1 MNSLPRSTVANR
13 LAEPASRAWE
23 AYFDALTRK
32 ANGEDIILL
41 SIGDPNFRTPAQIAE
56 ALQGSVGKQR
66 THYGPPAGEMVLRRH
81 IAEMESRN
89 TNRRIE
95 PENVTIS
102 LGATGGLYSAL
113 ACIADPGDRVVVPEP
128 MYTSYAVT
136 VVSAGVQI
144 IPVPQPGP
152 EFSVD
157 PDSLLEAVDD
167 QTRAI
172 LVNTPCNPTGHV
184 IPAHVL
190 EYLATECRKR
200 NLWLISDE
208 VYSQIYFDVPHM
220 SLLRSTDCYDNIVVV
235 DSLSKSHAMTGW
247 RVGWTITP
255 EHLAEDLARHIC
267 GINFGCSQ
275 FIQDAA
281 EVALRTSGSNTLQ
294 MRREYRRRRDY
305 VVKRIDQIDG
315 ITCHPPAAGMFLMV
329 HSDMHGDEFTRK
341 LLEETD
347 ISVFPGSA
355 FGSVCEDYVR
365 LSLTSELSELKRAMD
380 RIEAWCNAQGAL
392 SQVSSDHLTEA

>member
-1 MNSLPRSTVANR
+1 MNSLSRSVVANR
-13 LAEPASRAWE
+13 LAEPSGRAWE
-23 AYFDALTRK
+23 AYFDALARK
-32 ANGEDIILL
+32 SDGEDIILL
-41 SIGDPNFRTPAQIAE
+41 SIGDPDFRTPAHIAE
-56 ALQGSVGKQR
+56 ALQGSIRNQR
-66 THYGPPAGEMVLRRH
+66 THYGPPAGEMALRQH

-95 PENVTIS
+95 PQNVTIS
-102 LGATGGLYSAL
+102 LGATGGIYSVL
-113 ACIADPGDRVVVPEP
+113 ACIADPGNRIVVPEP
-128 MYTSYAVT
+128 MYTSYEVT
-136 VVSAGVQI
+136 VASAGLHI
-144 IPVPQPGP
+144 IPVPQPAP

-167 QTRAI
+167 QTVAI

-190 EYLATECRKR
+190 EYLALECRKR

-208 VYSQIYFDVPHM
+208 VYSLIYFDVPHM

-281 EVALRTSGSNTLQ
+281 EIALRASASNTLQ

-305 VVKRIDQIDG
+305 VVKRINKLDG
-315 ITCHPPAAGMFLMV
+315 ISCRTPAAGMFLMV
-329 HSDMHGDEFTRK
+329 HCDMHGDEFTAK
-341 LLEETD
+341 LLD
-347 ISVFPGSA
+347 QAGISVFPGSA

-365 LSLTSELSELKRAMD
+365 LSLTTELSELKRAMD
-380 RIEAWCNAQGAL
+380 RIEAWWNTPEARIQIF
-392 SQVSSDHLTEA
+392 SDRFTEA